1 MALGLKYVIGN
12 GSQGQLY
19 SPPDPQVPLLCV
31 CLHQRYS
38 RLYKIEGQ
46 ISQAILGPLVT
57 GSGAKAKKWIHS
69 YRSASLPFL
78 LSGLLH
84 CASETAS
91 WHCSWGRNQ
100 NFDVPCPY
108 TPLNSDMGLWTLQ
121 RWESSGQECMV
132 KKGKESLAGS
142 GRCRPKAISLN
153 QSLLC
158 ICCSIVWILKITTD
172 LMTAFGRRIRGGK
185 RNTLKL

>member
-1 MALGLKYVIGN
+1 MAPGLKYVIGN

-19 SPPDPQVPLLCV
+19 SPPDPQVPLLCA

-38 RLYKIEGQ
+38 RLYRKEGQ

-69 YRSASLPFL
+69 YRLASLPFL

-84 CASETAS
+84 CAAETVS

-100 NFDVPCPY
+100 NFDVPSPY
-108 TPLNSDMGLWTLQ
+108 TPLSSDKGLWTLQ
-121 RWESSGQECMV
+121 RWESSGKEWMV

-142 GRCRPKAISLN
+142 GRCRPKAKVFKPKFTLH
-153 QSLLC
+153 LLQY
-158 ICCSIVWILKITTD
+158 
-172 LMTAFGRRIRGGK
+172 LMDSKNHHGFNDSFWREDTGWEK
-185 RNTLKL
+185 KYS